1 MSTIRS
7 RFEIDEVLKDITS
20 ISLSEPNG
28 TYGVKRN
35 DTDAIVVPDG
45 TVMSKISTGIYEYTF
60 SDPAY
65 DLTYTCWIEW
75 SYGGETFYEE
85 HTKSG
90 PTSAESVT
98 ITSSDINTRARQIT
112 HREST
117 TELTD
122 IRLTTFILEAVRE
135 IAKRSMCLKSS
146 TTGILSANVNTISRP
161 SDMIKNIAAID
172 SLYLDSHPLD
182 QITFNE
188 WLAGK
193 INGYAYRNGTIY
205 VTPTQNSNKSYTIYY
220 RKEHSSSVATIE
232 LPDDLEMA
240 VIYLVVQKIYDDY
253 GQDDEAIKYKN
264 KYENELDTNAPA
276 EVVICEMR
284 HDSRA

>member
-7 RFEIDEVLKDITS
+7 RFEIDGVLTDITS
-20 ISLSEPNG
+20 ISLSEPHS
-28 TYGVKRN
+28 TFGVKRN

-45 TVMSKISTGIYEYTF
+45 MAMAKISTGIYEYTF

-65 DLTYTCWIEW
+65 DLTYTYWIEW
-75 SYGGETFYEE
+75 SYGGETYFEE
-85 HTKSG
+85 HTISG
-90 PTSAESVT
+90 PTSAEAVT
-98 ITSSDINTRARQIT
+98 ITSSEINTRARQIT
-112 HREST
+112 SRENT
-117 TELTD
+117 IELTD
-122 IRLTTFILEAVRE
+122 IRLTNFILEAVRE
-135 IAKRSMCLKSS
+135 IAKRTMCLKSS
-146 TTGILSANVNTISRP
+146 TTGILSANGNTFSQP

-193 INGYAYRNGTIY
+193 IKGYAYHNGTIY
-205 VTPTQNSNKSYTIYY
+205 VTPTPNSDKSYTLYY

-240 VIYLVVQKIYDDY
+240 VLYLVVQKIYDDY

-276 EVVICEMR
+276 ELVICEMR
-284 HDSRA
+284 HDSRT